1 MNRRS
6 ISASEGRL
14 QRASQNPATYISKFR
29 QVLLRHG
36 TTMSLISFGC
46 MLYPIVLVALFS
58 SLDNLFSNINRYA
71 LVSLG
76 LGFFMLLYLRHFS
89 KELNYRQIFW
99 IGYLLFISIVEE
111 IGFRL
116 SLPILFSDSFLKEY
130 NFLFGIFLSNL
141 LFASLHY
148 FTLRW
153 KLKACIF
160 TFLGG
165 IGLSRLFYVT
175 EDLALVIL
183 VHWAITFL
191 NTPTAPNN
199 ISTEK

>member
-6 ISASEGRL
+6 ISTSEGRL
-14 QRASQNPATYISKFR
+14 QRASQNTGTYISKFR

-89 KELNYRQIFW
+89 KD
-99 IGYLLFISIVEE
+99 GYV
-111 IGFRL
+111 
-116 SLPILFSDSFLKEY
+116 
-130 NFLFGIFLSNL
+130 
-141 LFASLHY
+141 
-148 FTLRW
+148 
-153 KLKACIF
+153 
-160 TFLGG
+160 
-165 IGLSRLFYVT
+165 
-175 EDLALVIL
+175 
-183 VHWAITFL
+183 
-191 NTPTAPNN
+191 
-199 ISTEK
+199 

>member
-1 MNRRS
+1 MQEYHNDYL
-6 ISASEGRL
+6 I
-14 QRASQNPATYISKFR
+14 
-29 QVLLRHG
+29 
-36 TTMSLISFGC
+36 SLIDYGNDDKAWKARVC
-46 MLYPIVLVALFS
+46 KGLYYYWIL
-58 SLDNLFSNINRYA
+58 IN
-71 LVSLG
+71 
-76 LGFFMLLYLRHFS
+76 
-89 KELNYRQIFW
+89 
-99 IGYLLFISIVEE
+99 
-111 IGFRL
+111 
-116 SLPILFSDSFLKEY
+116 SFLKEY

-165 IGLSRLFYVT
+165 LGLSRLFYVT
-175 EDLALVIL
+175 EDLALIIL